1 MPRYRRQSLFL
12 SFVRGCDD
20 GDNADKTLTQLV
32 TPEDSRHTEILG
44 LGPGTSP
51 DQIQH
56 YTTQKNTTQHTTQHY
71 TTHHTKLH
79 NTMQDYTTLHN
90 TTLHHTT
97 LHNTTLKYTTLYNT
111 THRIRTQTYMPKAG
125 FKRATPQCQEK
136 WQAVVNEVMNFRFH

>member
-32 TPEDSRHTEILG
+32 TPEDSRHKEILG

-56 YTTQKNTTQHTTQHY
+56 YTT
-71 TTHHTKLH
+71 
-79 NTMQDYTTLHN
+79 
-90 TTLHHTT
+90 HHTT
-97 LHNTTLKYTTLYNT
+97 LHNTIQQNTQDYTTPYNT
-111 THRIRTQTYMPKAG
+111 PHNT
-125 FKRATPQCQEK
+125 TP
-136 WQAVVNEVMNFRFH
+136 